1 MGSFLGVH
9 YTAGFSRL
17 DLLDVQCH
25 LPVPEHLSD
34 ALVEGGVDPLVL
46 GHVKGSGGLSAL
58 VLVGAHAEKH
68 TQEGVNR
75 GDRPSDLSR
84 VRKVPQS
91 RQS

>member
-17 DLLDVQCH
+17 DLLDVQRY

-46 GHVKGSGGLSAL
+46 RHVKGSRGLGAL
-58 VLVGAHAEKH
+58 VLVGAHTEKH
-68 TQEGVNR
+68 TQEGV
-75 GDRPSDLSR
+75 DSR
-84 VRKVPQS
+84 DSTSNLGRCQS
-91 RQS
+91 AARVT